1 MPTRVELRRA
11 RRGAPTPRPL
21 SGRGAVV
28 VVVILV
34 LVVATWGL
42 LLFRYSNQPTGS
54 DQPAPAVRNGI
65 TAILE
70 PMEFRAIDDKML
82 ANLQLT
88 ANGDL
93 VDSRGILQDEVVV
106 TLRTDVSS
114 QEFVFE
120 RGKRLETEEV
130 LLSVVGN
137 IQDYPGDNYSGTLT
151 LSAERLGTTVD
162 ETTATTGLPVAVGVV
177 SAIDGWT
184 TTITPPDAAELN
196 PSIGIRTERAPFSI
210 RFAWA
215 ILALITV
222 LPLLGIAV
230 AWLFITD
237 RRVAYLEHLSW
248 FIGLVLA
255 LPFLRRVLPGDPPLG
270 CRIDVTVF
278 FWCLVGAMV
287 AMVLAVTAWYLQ
299 SGQQLRNGVDQAPGP
314 THPPGAE

>member
-1 MPTRVELRRA
+1 
-11 RRGAPTPRPL
+11 
-21 SGRGAVV
+21 V

-34 LVVATWGL
+34 AVVATWSL
-42 LLFRYSNQPTGS
+42 LLFRYSTQPTGS

-65 TAILE
+65 TAVIE

-93 VDSRGILQDEVVV
+93 VDSRGILQENLVV

-120 RGKRLETEEV
+120 RGNRLETEEV

-137 IQDYPGDNYSGTLT
+137 IQDYPGDTYTGTLT
-151 LSAERLGTTVD
+151 LTAERLGGTA
-162 ETTATTGLPVAVGVV
+162 EGTTATAPPVAVPVAVGVV

-184 TTITPPDAAELN
+184 TTITPPATAELD
-196 PSIGIRTERAPFSI
+196 SITAIRTERAPFSV

-222 LPLLGIAV
+222 LPVLGLAV
-230 AWLFITD
+230 GWLFITN
-237 RRVAYLEHLSW
+237 RRVAYLEYLSW

-270 CRIDVTVF
+270 CRIDVAVF

-299 SGQQLRNGVDQAPGP
+299 SGQRLRNGVDQEPGP

>member
-1 MPTRVELRRA
+1 MSTRVELRRA
-11 RRGAPTPRPL
+11 RRGAPAPRPL

-28 VVVILV
+28 VVVILIAV
-34 LVVATWGL
+34 SAVWGL
-42 LLFRYSNQPTGS
+42 LLFRYSNQPAGT
-54 DQPAPAVRNGI
+54 DQAAPPVRNGI
-65 TAILE
+65 TAIIE
-70 PMEFRAIDDKML
+70 PMEFRAIDDKMV

-93 VDSRGILQDEVVV
+93 VDSRGILQDSVVV

-114 QEFVFE
+114 REFVFE

-130 LLSVVGN
+130 VLSVVGN
-137 IQDYPGDNYSGTLT
+137 IQDYPGDTYRGTLNI
-151 LSAERLGTTVD
+151 SADRVGRAVD
-162 ETTATTGLPVAVGVV
+162 GSAAATGLPVAVGVV
-177 SAIDGWT
+177 SSIDGWT
-184 TTITPPDAAELN
+184 TTITPPATAALD
-196 PSIGIRTERAPFSI
+196 PGIAIHTERASFSV

-222 LPLLGIAV
+222 LPILGLAV
-230 AWLFITD
+230 AWLFVTN
-237 RRVAYLEHLSW
+237 RRVAYLEYLSW

-270 CRIDVTVF
+270 CRVDVTVF

-287 AMVLAVTAWYLQ
+287 SMVLAVTAWYLQ
-299 SGQQLRNGVDQAPGP
+299 SGQRLRNGVDQEPGP